1 MALDGGGGG
10 GGPVGSTNSF
20 TGPSEALDLVGDHAY
35 AFNVQIVNNATVTFF
50 EFTTGNYHFVG
61 SVQGGRNM
69 KSSGEGQF
77 YIDLNESNVFYS
89 KWDDGS
95 GSTLVIPM
103 VSPLPIIIPAYTKV
117 KIYVETNAS
126 DTISL
131 ALTGRIY
138 R

>member
-1 MALDGGGGG
+1 MPEGVGY
-10 GGPVGSTNSF
+10 GPQNTASVGKELNII
-20 TGPSEALDLVGDHAY
+20 GEHAY
-35 AFNVQIVNNATVTFF
+35 AYNVQIVNNETVNLF
-50 EFTTGNYHFVG
+50 EFTTGGYYLVG

-77 YIDLNESNVFYS
+77 YIDLNEINAFYS

-103 VSPLPIIIPAYTKV
+103 VSPLPIVIAPYTKV

-131 ALTGRIY
+131 VLTGKIY
-138 R
+138 K